1 MINLKNF
8 FSILGTFTLV
18 TFGILFTNSTVDKL
32 KNEDDIM
39 VQIKAVSSHYSEKPE
54 EGVSI
59 ENGIIP
65 GISGRE
71 VNIDE
76 SYSKMKRLGYF
87 NKELLV
93 YDKKH
98 PKNTLKDNYNKYI
111 IKGNSTKQ
119 STSLIILIEKNTKI
133 EDLEKILDI
142 AKLKNIKLNF
152 FIDGYW
158 FEENND
164 IINKI
169 VMEKHELGNLSY
181 DGDYQDSSFIWMDT
195 IIKKITEK
203 KYSFCYKEKE
213 NKLHLETCSLY
224 KNYTIIPSII
234 IDNNLYNDVK
244 NKISSGDIIS
254 LKVTDKNI
262 NELPSTITYIE
273 SKGLKIVT
281 LSNLLKE

>member
-1 MINLKNF
+1 MKNF
-8 FSILGTFTLV
+8 FNILGTLTLV
-18 TFGILFTNSTVDKL
+18 TFGILYTNATVDKL

-54 EGVSI
+54 EAVLI

-71 VNIDE
+71 DE
-76 SYSKMKRLGYF
+76 SYNKMKRLGYF

-93 YDKKH
+93 YDKKN
-98 PKNTLKDNYNKYI
+98 PKNTLKNNYDKYI
-111 IKGNSTKQ
+111 IKGNSIKQ
-119 STSLIILIEKNTKI
+119 SISLIILIQKNTKP
-133 EDLEKILDI
+133 EDLKKIKDI
-142 AKLKNIKLNF
+142 ATLKNIKLNF

-164 IINKI
+164 IINSI
-169 VMEKHELGNLSY
+169 VMDKHELGNLSY
-181 DGDYQDSSFIWMDT
+181 DGNYQDSSFIWMDT
-195 IIKKITEK
+195 IIKKLTDK

-244 NKISSGDIIS
+244 NQISSGDIVS

-281 LSNLLKE
+281 LSELLKE